1 MTNTTTASN
10 PYSAYRQTSVATA
23 TPEKLLLMLYDGA
36 IRFLRQARL
45 AMEQQDLE
53 STNKWLGKL
62 QDIFVELNTSLDLDQ
77 GEIALNLRKLYEFYQ
92 NEVIIA
98 NVEKNVDRLQPVEEF
113 LKLFRE
119 MWAEAAKKSSQE
131 LKQTGEQ

>member
-1 MTNTTTASN
+1 MSNTSTASN

-53 STNKWLGKL
+53 ATNKWLGKL

-92 NEVIIA
+92 SEVIIA

-131 LKQTGEQ
+131 LKQTGER

>member
-53 STNKWLGKL
+53 ATNKWLGKL

-92 NEVIIA
+92 NEVIMA

-131 LKQTGEQ
+131 LKQTGER

>member
-131 LKQTGEQ
+131 LKQTGER

>member
-1 MTNTTTASN
+1 MTNTSTASN

>member
-1 MTNTTTASN
+1 MSNTVTISN

-36 IRFLRQARL
+36 IRFLHQARI
-45 AMEQQDLE
+45 AIEQQDLE

-62 QDIFVELNTSLDLDQ
+62 QDIFVELNASLDIDQ
-77 GEIALNLRKLYEFYQ
+77 GEIALNMRKLYEFYQ
-92 NEVIIA
+92 NEVIMA
-98 NVEKNVDRLQPVEEF
+98 NVEKNVERLQPVEEF

-119 MWAEAAKKSSQE
+119 TWAEAAKISV
-131 LKQTGEQ
+131 

>member
-1 MTNTTTASN
+1 MLNTSTASN

-53 STNKWLGKL
+53 STNRWLGKL

-113 LKLFRE
+113 LKFFRE
-119 MWAEAAKKSSQE
+119 TWAEATKKSSQE
-131 LKQTGEQ
+131 LKQTGER

>member
-1 MTNTTTASN
+1 MSNTLTASN

-45 AMEQQDLE
+45 AMEKQDLE

-92 NEVIIA
+92 NEVIMA
-98 NVEKNVDRLQPVEEF
+98 NVEKNVTRLRSVEQF
-113 LKLFRE
+113 LLLFRE
-119 MWAEAAKKSSQE
+119 TWAEAAKISSQ
-131 LKQTGEQ
+131 KS

>member
-1 MTNTTTASN
+1 MLNTSTASN

-92 NEVIIA
+92 NEVIMA

-131 LKQTGEQ
+131 LKQTGER